1 MDELSLIEK
10 MIGEVAGVISLQ
22 FKAEETQWKD
32 EEWEEFPEPEVVEKP
47 EKKEGEDE
55 EEEPPADNNEDED
68 GDAKK
73 NAFNPAE
80 FKWTI
85 SNGRPKNLPQL
96 FQDFKNNCVQE
107 EKRFDEFA
115 ASEHEAVSGC
125 LDQFAQRM
133 ISESANHSI
142 YQ

>member
-10 MIGEVAGVISLQ
+10 MVGDVAGVISLQ
-22 FKAEETQWKD
+22 FKSEETQWKD
-32 EEWEEFPEPEVVEKP
+32 EEWEEFPEPEVVAKP
-47 EKKEGEDE
+47 EKKEGDEDE
-55 EEEPPADNNEDED
+55 EEAPAENNEEED
-68 GDAKK
+68 GEKK
-73 NAFNPAE
+73 VVFNPAE

-115 ASEHEAVSGC
+115 ASEHEAISSS
-125 LDQFAQRM
+125 LDKFAGRM
-133 ISESANHSI
+133 IEESANHSI